1 MRDMK
6 IARTITLGL
15 LLLFT
20 LACFGLPLAAMI
32 VKSIEPVQ
40 TRQGSDAGTS
50 APTPRPPGSA
60 FADAW
65 SSPVAD
71 FPLYLHN
78 SAVIA
83 LFATV
88 GMVISSAIVA
98 YGFSRLRWKYRDSL
112 FVVVLATL
120 MVPFPVVMAPLYLV
134 FRSLGWIGTFLPLI
148 VPAWFGGAFS
158 IYLLRQFFLTIPR
171 ELDEAARID
180 GCSEFGVF
188 VRIILPASLPV
199 LGVVA
204 VLQVVASWNDF
215 LGPLLFLNHQDTYP
229 VSLGLHMY
237 QSQHGGAEWNV
248 TMAATLI
255 AVAPVVLLFVIARR
269 AFMGGTTTTQGL
281 NE

>member
-6 IARTITLGL
+6 LARTITLGL

-32 VKSIEPVQ
+32 VKSLEPVQ
-40 TRQGSDAGTS
+40 ARSDTS
-50 APTPRPPGSA
+50 APVSRAPGSA

-98 YGFSRLRWKYRDSL
+98 YGFSRLRWKHRDSL

-255 AVAPVVLLFVIARR
+255 AIAPVLLLFVIARR
-269 AFMGGTTTTQGL
+269 AFMSGTATNTQGL

>member
-1 MRDMK
+1 MRDTK
-6 IARTITLGL
+6 LVRTITSGL

-20 LACFGLPLAAMI
+20 IACFGLPLAAMI
-32 VKSIEPVQ
+32 VKSLEPVPS
-40 TRQGSDAGTS
+40 RSVEGA
-50 APTPRPPGSA
+50 APINRPPGSA

-188 VRIILPASLPV
+188 VRIILPASFPV

-255 AVAPVVLLFVIARR
+255 AIAPVLILFIIARR
-269 AFMGGTTTTQGL
+269 AFMGGAATNTQGL

>member
-1 MRDMK
+1 MK
-6 IARTITLGL
+6 HFRTLTLGVL
-15 LLLFT
+15 LLAALVG
-20 LACFGLPLAAMI
+20 FGLPLAAMI
-32 VKSIEPVQ
+32 VKGLEPVASKPGE
-40 TRQGSDAGTS
+40 TDARG
-50 APTPRPPGSA
+50 PGSA
-60 FADAW
+60 FVEAW

-78 SAVIA
+78 SVVIA
-83 LFATV
+83 VFSTI
-88 GMVISSAIVA
+88 GMVLSSAVVA
-98 YGFSRLRWKYRDSL
+98 FGFARLRWKYRDAC

-120 MVPFPVVMAPLYLV
+120 MVPFPVIMAPLYLV
-134 FRSLGWIGTFLPLI
+134 FRSLGWIGTYLPLI

-188 VRIILPASLPV
+188 WRVILPSSLPV

-255 AVAPVVLLFVIARR
+255 AVAPVLVLFIIARR
-269 AFMGGTTTTQGL
+269 AFMGGAATTTQGL

>member
-1 MRDMK
+1 MK
-6 IARTITLGL
+6 HLRTLAIAAL
-15 LLLFT
+15 LLVA
-20 LACFGLPLAAMI
+20 LAGFGLPLAAMI
-32 VKSIEPVQ
+32 VKSLEPVASKPGEPGF
-40 TRQGSDAGTS
+40 RA
-50 APTPRPPGSA
+50 AGSA
-60 FADAW
+60 FAEAW

-78 SAVIA
+78 SVVIA
-83 LFATV
+83 VFSTI
-88 GMVISSAIVA
+88 GMVLASAVVA
-98 YGFSRLRWKYRDSL
+98 FGFARLRWKYRDAC

-120 MVPFPVVMAPLYLV
+120 MVPFPVIMAPLYLV
-134 FRSLGWIGTFLPLI
+134 FRSFGWIGTFLPLI

-188 VRIILPASLPV
+188 WRVILPSSLPV

-255 AVAPVVLLFVIARR
+255 AVAPVLVLFVIARR
-269 AFMGGTTTTQGL
+269 AFMGGATASTQGL

>member
-1 MRDMK
+1 MK
-6 IARTITLGL
+6 HARTITLGL

-32 VKSIEPVQ
+32 VKSLEPVQ
-40 TRQGSDAGTS
+40 ARAAEGA
-50 APTPRPPGSA
+50 APINRPPGSA

-255 AVAPVVLLFVIARR
+255 AIAPVLVLFIIARR
-269 AFMGGTTTTQGL
+269 AFMGGAATNTQGL

>member
-1 MRDMK
+1 MRNMK
-6 IARTITLGL
+6 LARTITLGL

-32 VKSIEPVQ
+32 VKSLEPVQ
-40 TRQGSDAGTS
+40 ARSDTS
-50 APTPRPPGSA
+50 APVSRAPGSA

-255 AVAPVVLLFVIARR
+255 AVAPVLVLFIIARR
-269 AFMGGTTTTQGL
+269 AFMGGAATNTQGL

>member
-1 MRDMK
+1 MK
-6 IARTITLGL
+6 SARTIVLGL

-32 VKSIEPVQ
+32 VKSFEAVPSRS
-40 TRQGSDAGTS
+40 TEG
-50 APTPRPPGSA
+50 APPINRPPGSA

-255 AVAPVVLLFVIARR
+255 AIAPVLVLFIIARR
-269 AFMGGTTTTQGL
+269 AFMGGAATNTQGL